1 MPARL
6 PDVSGLLALL
16 DRFRTPK
23 RSGLPGGSATEEE
36 IAFAEKDSPI
46 KGNVLLRALGQN
58 SPPPPPPPPLL
69 PLLLFLLSLSPPL
82 LPPPSPSRWKAQ
94 EVASPLLLLFL
105 FIEGVI
111 DLTVAFASPQI
122 QDTVELPLHT
132 PCRFVFAAA
141 VNLSLFWVPEVAGF
155 ASPLMVAV
163 SHPVQAHAGR
173 RLRLSFDGRPVPTH
187 AGGFASPLMTPLPLL
202 YPSFGKQLAT

>member
-46 KGNVLLRALGQN
+46 KGE
-58 SPPPPPPPPLL
+58 PL
-69 PLLLFLLSLSPPL
+69 S
-82 LPPPSPSRWKAQ
+82 
-94 EVASPLLLLFL
+94 E
-105 FIEGVI
+105 
-111 DLTVAFASPQI
+111 
-122 QDTVELPLHT
+122 
-132 PCRFVFAAA
+132 
-141 VNLSLFWVPEVAGF
+141 GF

-163 SHPVQAHAGR
+163 SLPT
-173 RLRLSFDGRPVPTH
+173 PTH
-187 AGGFASPLMTPLPLL
+187 AGGFASPLTVAVFHPTAALSGGFTSPLMIPLTLL

>member
-1 MPARL
+1 MKN
-6 PDVSGLLALL
+6 D
-16 DRFRTPK
+16 K
-23 RSGLPGGSATEEE
+23 RAHSDLPG
-36 IAFAEKDSPI
+36 IAINFFQET
-46 KGNVLLRALGQN
+46 
-58 SPPPPPPPPLL
+58 
-69 PLLLFLLSLSPPL
+69 
-82 LPPPSPSRWKAQ
+82 SPSAS
-94 EVASPLLLLFL
+94 ASPHRRGCPPAFSR
-105 FIEGVI
+105 FKTGSRASI